1 MIAGPRARVR
11 LAALRHNLAC
21 VRRVAPA
28 SRVLAVVKANAY
40 GHGLVP
46 VARALG
52 DSDGFAVA
60 RLDEALLLRRAGVN
74 GPIVVLEGAF
84 GAEELDQVASHAL
97 DVVVH
102 AWWQIELLES
112 RREPDTCRIW
122 LKIDTGMNRLGF
134 RVEES
139 GAALARIRACPAVGA
154 APRLMTHLALA
165 DEVEHP
171 GTRRQIE
178 RFETAALSSGCELS
192 IANSAGVLAWPES
205 HADWVRPGVML
216 YGVSPF
222 AGRIAAALGLQPAMT
237 LETSVIALR
246 EVKAGEAVGYGA
258 TWVAPEDCR
267 VAIAA
272 IGYGDGYPRHLPNG
286 SPVFVAGQ
294 IARLVGR
301 VSMDMIA
308 IDVSRVPD
316 VAVGTT
322 VELWGRNLPVEHVA
336 SAAGTIAYELLCG
349 ISQRVAVTWE

>member
-1 MIAGPRARVR
+1 MIAGPRARVG
-11 LAALRHNLAC
+11 LSALRHNLAA
-21 VRRVAPA
+21 VRRTAPSA
-28 SRVLAVVKANAY
+28 RVLAVVKANAY

-74 GPIVVLEGAF
+74 GTIVVLEGAF
-84 GAEELDQVASHAL
+84 AAGELDQVAAHAL

-112 RREPDTCRIW
+112 RSERRTFRIW
-122 LKIDTGMNRLGF
+122 LKVDTGMNRLGF
-134 RVEES
+134 RVEEC
-139 GAALARIRACPAVGA
+139 GAALERIRACPAVDGV
-154 APRLMTHLALA
+154 PRLMTHLALA
-165 DEVEHP
+165 DALERC
-171 GTRRQIE
+171 GTRTQLE
-178 RFETAALSSGCELS
+178 RFAAAAGSSGCELS

-205 HADWVRPGVML
+205 HADWVRPGIML

-222 AGRIAAALGLQPAMT
+222 SDRIAGSLGLEPAMT

-246 EVKAGEAVGYGA
+246 EVKAKESVGYGA
-258 TWVAPEDCR
+258 TWVASEDCR

-272 IGYGDGYPRHLPNG
+272 IGYGDGYPRHLPSG
-286 SPVFVAGQ
+286 APVFVSGQ
-294 IARLVGR
+294 IAPLVGR

-308 IDVSRVPD
+308 IDVSGVPD
-316 VAVGTT
+316 IAVGST

-336 SAAGTIAYELLCG
+336 SAAGTIAYELVCG

>member
-1 MIAGPRARVR
+1 VIAGPRARVR
-11 LAALRHNLAC
+11 LAALRHNLAA
-21 VRRVAPA
+21 VRRAAPS

-60 RLDEALLLRRAGVN
+60 RLDEALLLRRAGITA
-74 GPIVVLEGAF
+74 PLVVLEGAF
-84 GAEELDQVASHAL
+84 GPDELDQVAAHGL

-102 AWWQIELLES
+102 AWWQVELLES
-112 RREPDTCRIW
+112 RAERDGFSVW
-122 LKIDTGMNRLGF
+122 LKVDTGMNRLGF
-134 RVEES
+134 RVEECA
-139 GAALARIRACPAVGA
+139 AALARIRACPAVSG
-154 APRLMTHLALA
+154 APRLMTHLAVA
-165 DEVEHP
+165 DEVTHP
-171 GTRRQIE
+171 GTPMQLE
-178 RFETAALSSGCELS
+178 RFAAIAESAGCELS
-192 IANSAGVLAWPES
+192 VANSAGVLAWPAS
-205 HADWVRPGVML
+205 HAHWVRPGLML

-222 AGRIAAALGLQPAMT
+222 AGRTAASFELEPAMT

-258 TWVAPEDCR
+258 TWVAGADCR

-286 SPVFVAGQ
+286 APVFIDGRVLP
-294 IARLVGR
+294 LVGR

-308 IDVSRVPD
+308 IDVSRLPD
-316 VAVGTT
+316 VAVGAT